1 MAGSIAVVLPY
12 THMNQEL
19 QQFVRD
25 ALMKDIPAKKIDAAL
40 KQAGYDEDERK
51 EALSLYA
58 DVDFPIPVPKRKP
71 YMSAREA
78 FLYLVMFATLY
89 TSAWN
94 VGALLFQFIYR
105 WVPDASSSYI
115 YDTQL
120 STDSIRMATS
130 ALVVAFPVFMWVSW
144 IVKRDIA
151 KYPERRASKIRK
163 WLTYATMFLTSG
175 IIIGDLIAVLYN
187 FLNGMM
193 TLRFGL
199 QASVVGGIAAVI
211 FGFYLNDLRGE
222 ESDK

>member
-1 MAGSIAVVLPY
+1 
-12 THMNQEL
+12 MNQEL

-40 KQAGYDEDERK
+40 KQAGYDDEERK

-94 VGALLFQFIYR
+94 VGSLLFQFIYR
-105 WVPDASSSYI
+105 WIPDASSSYI

-120 STDSIRMATS
+120 STDAVRMATS
-130 ALVVAFPVFMWVSW
+130 ALIVAFPVFLWVSW

-163 WLTYATMFLTSG
+163 WLTYATMFITSG